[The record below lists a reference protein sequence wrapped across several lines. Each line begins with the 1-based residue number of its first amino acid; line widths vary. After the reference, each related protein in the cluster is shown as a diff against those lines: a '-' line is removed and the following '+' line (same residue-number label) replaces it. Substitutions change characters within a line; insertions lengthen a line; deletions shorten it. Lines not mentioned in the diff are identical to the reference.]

1 MPLVVARMSYTDT
14 IIAPATSPGEGGIG
28 ILRISGPLAET
39 ALTRFFRPAKKLTA
53 FASHRLYYGHI
64 YTVSGEL
71 VDEVMAVLM
80 RAPASYT
87 REDVVEFH
95 CHGGSAVL
103 YRVQRLLLEEG
114 LRLAAPGE
122 FTQRAFLN
130 GRIDL
135 TQAEAVIDVIR
146 ARSDAARQLAVQQME
161 GGLYRE
167 MEKLS
172 VRLRDLVALVE
183 AYIDFPDEEIALPDN
198 EQLSC
203 AALQLIADMDALLAS
218 FDSGRVLREGISIL
232 IVGRP
237 NVGKSSLL
245 NALLGESRAIVT
257 DIPGTTRDFIE
268 EGLTINGLPLRLV
281 DTAGIR
287 RTDDPVEAE
296 GVRRSQQKIASADLQ
311 LLLVDG
317 NYGVSDDDLYALG
330 FCDLRRTLL
339 VVTKSDLVQK
349 PLLAPFADLERI
361 ELSSRTGFGLAAL
374 RETIFQRFS
383 VSGLAGRE
391 ALCLS
396 NSRHF
401 EALSHCSAKIVSF
414 HEQLAAGLS
423 AEFLAYDLREALFAI
438 GEITGETTPD
448 DVLNII
454 FERFCIGK

>member
-1 MPLVVARMSYTDT
+1 MSFIDT
-14 IIAPATSPGEGGIG
+14 IIAPATPPGEGGVG

-39 ALTRFFRPAKKLTA
+39 ALMRFFRPVKKPTT
-53 FASHRLYYGHI
+53 FSSHRLYYGHI
-64 YTVSGEL
+64 YTLTGEL

-80 RAPASYT
+80 RAPTSYT
-87 REDVVEFH
+87 CEDVVEFH

-103 YRVQRLLLEEG
+103 HRVQRLLLEDG

-183 AYIDFPDEEIALPDN
+183 AYIDFPDEDIDLPDH
-198 EQLSC
+198 ERLLRVSQ
-203 AALQLIADMDALLAS
+203 QLIADMDILLTS

-268 EGLTINGLPLRLV
+268 EGLTIEGLPLRLV

-287 RTDDPVEAE
+287 RTDDPIEAE

-317 NYGVSDDDLYALG
+317 SHGVSADDLYALE
-330 FCDLRRTLL
+330 FCDLQRVLL
-339 VVTKSDLVQK
+339 VVTKSDLAQK
-349 PLLAPFADLERI
+349 PLIAPFSELERV
-361 ELSSRTGFGLAAL
+361 EVSSMTGFGLAAL
-374 RETIFQRFS
+374 REAIYLRFS

-391 ALCLS
+391 SLCLS

-401 EALSHCSAKIVSF
+401 EALSRCSAKIISF
-414 HEQLAAGLS
+414 HEQLGAGLS